1 MLESLPNRLAASKSA
16 YMLAHASQ
24 PVAWQPWDEQ
34 AVQHARD
41 TDRPIFLSLG
51 HAQSQICKTLSESLY
66 CDESIAQAL
75 NKHFVCIKVDR
86 QERADLDYLLQT
98 TLRLMGEQ
106 PQWPMTL
113 FLEPS
118 TLMPFFGGSYFPRD
132 AQGQLPG
139 FGELIEQ
146 VLVLYR
152 DKRSDIEQQCGKLI
166 ATLQQLNAPVQQPQ
180 LSDAALMQI
189 TRDAL
194 REEYDSAYGGFG
206 NGQKSFACHRI
217 QFLLGDWAA
226 QRQVGV
232 NDKQSLDHALTTLT
246 QIARGGVYDHVGGGF
261 FRFAKDR
268 KWQQPHW
275 DKCLSDNAQLLHLY
289 ATALRLGPDPLFAAV
304 VRDSIKWLQREM
316 QDSSGAYAYA
326 QVSAQPDYYL
336 WQRREVKQLLDED
349 EYLLIETLY
358 GLDKPANTNGRWTL
372 FRRDAFRGVVERLSM
387 QTDAAEQLLTSAL
400 SKLLRQRGERSAPNL
415 DATLNVGWNAVL
427 AGAMATASQ
436 SLQEPA
442 WLLEAQRL
450 MDKIRTDCWCD
461 GILSWTFNTQ
471 GGETDAT
478 ATQGLLQQYAYTLC
492 ATLDL
497 LEVAWRECDVVFAIE
512 LANAMLAQFEDS
524 VQGGFFMAA
533 ASHQPLAYLP
543 KPTLDSLQ
551 IPGNAAAFQG
561 LWRLGMLLGKQ
572 SYLDAAARAGAWL
585 RAYMEQAPTLHTALI
600 GIQGVI
606 ASAPDIVILRGPT
619 EAASEWQTNLK
630 SGLQIKRTCY
640 AIPYE
645 RGTTLPAYLPA
656 LISSDSYSKV
666 SAFVYRDGKCSA
678 PINTIEALR
687 DY

>member
-41 TDRPIFLSLG
+41 ADRPIFLSLG

-261 FRFAKDR
+261 FR
-268 KWQQPHW
+268 
-275 DKCLSDNAQLLHLY
+275 
-289 ATALRLGPDPLFAAV
+289 
-304 VRDSIKWLQREM
+304 
-316 QDSSGAYAYA
+316 
-326 QVSAQPDYYL
+326 
-336 WQRREVKQLLDED
+336 
-349 EYLLIETLY
+349 
-358 GLDKPANTNGRWTL
+358 
-372 FRRDAFRGVVERLSM
+372 
-387 QTDAAEQLLTSAL
+387 
-400 SKLLRQRGERSAPNL
+400 
-415 DATLNVGWNAVL
+415 
-427 AGAMATASQ
+427 
-436 SLQEPA
+436 
-442 WLLEAQRL
+442 
-450 MDKIRTDCWCD
+450 
-461 GILSWTFNTQ
+461 
-471 GGETDAT
+471 
-478 ATQGLLQQYAYTLC
+478 
-492 ATLDL
+492 LDL
-497 LEVAWRECDVVFAIE
+497 
-512 LANAMLAQFEDS
+512 
-524 VQGGFFMAA
+524 
-533 ASHQPLAYLP
+533 
-543 KPTLDSLQ
+543 K
-551 IPGNAAAFQG
+551 
-561 LWRLGMLLGKQ
+561 
-572 SYLDAAARAGAWL
+572 
-585 RAYMEQAPTLHTALI
+585 
-600 GIQGVI
+600 
-606 ASAPDIVILRGPT
+606 
-619 EAASEWQTNLK
+619 
-630 SGLQIKRTCY
+630 
-640 AIPYE
+640 
-645 RGTTLPAYLPA
+645 
-656 LISSDSYSKV
+656 
-666 SAFVYRDGKCSA
+666 
-678 PINTIEALR
+678 
-687 DY
+687 